1 MKRNNSQPQF
11 KGLTAMSMTLQSPTY
26 NPQKKL
32 QGFDLTSTIK
42 STNFTSKI

>member
-11 KGLTAMSMTLQSPTY
+11 KGLTTLNMTLQSPS
-26 NPQKKL
+26 NAQKKL
-32 QGFDLTSTIK
+32 QGFDMKSTIK